1 MPDKN
6 PAGLPGVFYLQLTM
20 KLKTFQR
27 QDLARAALHD
37 GLILSWDTGLGKTWA
52 IFLWLLL
59 KVGHQQENIGAGRW
73 QQGYLKPTKPQLRSP
88 NSTLLKPAQ
97 PVLIVAPGDLHQQ
110 IVDEAWEH
118 FGIAIFP
125 LDSQATFGRLTR
137 SRHSALSNLDELGRP
152 IVPPDFYIT
161 TYTQLTT
168 NGVERLPD
176 PLDWPDPVSLRQW
189 LCLMDGEPVGTDSVA
204 EFALKHGLR
213 HLTWDGSPLF
223 SMELEL
229 GQAQLAGGEVKHGD
243 EMRCGTI
250 ATRLAFGGAED
261 TI

>member
-1 MPDKN
+1 
-6 PAGLPGVFYLQLTM
+6 M

-213 HLTWDGSPLF
+213 HLTWDLRPDLPTTCHFFAWRGVKWAGQYQKFMLDEKSATTQTPRTAYER
-223 SMELEL
+223 ELE
-229 GQAQLAGGEVKHGD
+229 ALAGFPTASF
-243 EMRCGTI
+243 MS
-250 ATRLAFGGAED
+250 
-261 TI
+261 